1 MKRFIC
7 VLLVITFLTAVSG
20 CSVRTLDDI
29 TYTELG
35 IPTSARYSEGTS
47 ARCPW
52 DMIIWNENLYVG
64 SGDYD
69 ANAGPVDMWCYDKKE
84 NDWKITGVV
93 PDEEISR
100 FCIIGDTLV
109 APGIDPAEDWMYG
122 NYYKFDGDTWIKMR
136 RIYDGIHNFDMV
148 EYDGRIF
155 CGLGVKPGKFPIACS
170 YDNGEFFVPVE
181 MYDEDGDLL
190 DTSDYQTVRVYDLFA
205 FNNNLYASFM
215 SYDDIEITYDLYRYE
230 NETFVYDKPWS
241 QEIQYV
247 NYINN
252 IIGGKAEF
260 NGNMFFTTGYLY
272 ATADMENF
280 TLVNFPN
287 NQIVYDISVYND
299 ALYALCGEQK
309 EDGKYVV
316 SVWKNDSKKITDF
329 HELFNFTY
337 NIPPLSIAC
346 HDEGFY
352 VGMGDCKSTHE
363 KNGMILSVDY
373 KTSK

>member
-1 MKRFIC
+1 
-7 VLLVITFLTAVSG
+7 
-20 CSVRTLDDI
+20 
-29 TYTELG
+29 
-35 IPTSARYSEGTS
+35 
-47 ARCPW
+47 
-52 DMIIWNENLYVG
+52 
-64 SGDYD
+64 
-69 ANAGPVDMWCYDKKE
+69 MWCYDKKE

-100 FCIIGDTLV
+100 FYIIGDTLI

-122 NYYKFDGDTWIKMR
+122 NYYKFDGDKWIKMR

-170 YDNGEFFVPVE
+170 YDNGEFFAPVE

-215 SYDDIEITYDLYRYE
+215 SYDEFDVMYDIYRYE

-316 SVWKNDSKKITDF
+316 SVWKNDSKKITNF

-337 NIPPLSIAC
+337 DIPPLSIAC